1 VAEEDSAAKLSEEIG
16 VVHVPIS
23 LVWDRTIGGAGGGKD
38 WNTNYKYA
46 NGIDFV
52 PNTRLAWLHPGE
64 RVMTAQQN
72 RQYTYNNHNYFGS
85 VNLNNGL
92 QIEQLTE
99 SIDRHN
105 RRQMAGFGS

>member
-1 VAEEDSAAKLSEEIG
+1 M
-16 VVHVPIS
+16 
-23 LVWDRTIGGAGGGKD
+23 
-38 WNTNYKYA
+38 KYA